1 MSKIARS
8 GFLAQR
14 RAKSESGRRCGDR
27 RPGLKLDGMTPTHTV
42 LHLHLHLHASEVRAR
57 RTRRLT
63 DRPAYWRACREAD
76 LAHYADLM
84 SMAARA
90 DDPHLRTAL
99 TRIAARAREEID
111 DSIHAARVIDDALKV
126 AVERVAARQ
135 IRQARSNGEAPRL
148 KVGWAKAK

>member
-1 MSKIARS
+1 MSFAN
-8 GFLAQR
+8 
-14 RAKSESGRRCGDR
+14 
-27 RPGLKLDGMTPTHTV
+27 TV
-42 LHLHLHLHASEVRAR
+42 LHLHLHLHERASES

-76 LAHYADLM
+76 LKHYADLM
-84 SMAARA
+84 SMATRA

-135 IRQARSNGEAPRL
+135 IRQARSNGEASRL
-148 KVGWAKAK
+148 KVG

>member
-1 MSKIARS
+1 
-8 GFLAQR
+8 
-14 RAKSESGRRCGDR
+14 
-27 RPGLKLDGMTPTHTV
+27 
-42 LHLHLHLHASEVRAR
+42 
-57 RTRRLT
+57 
-63 DRPAYWRACREAD
+63 
-76 LAHYADLM
+76 M

-135 IRQARSNGEAPRL
+135 IRQARSNGEASRL
-148 KVGWAKAK
+148 KVG